1 MSLIAR
7 RVFVVLA
14 VTSAAL
20 GPAVLSANPTYIDI
34 DPDSY
39 AAVAYSP
46 STGAYYYA
54 YGYGSRASAER
65 AALNGCKQSDA
76 RIVCW
81 VNNGFCALAVGDD
94 ASTWGVGWS
103 YGDGASNQ
111 EAIRYALNECRR
123 RTTGAYILV
132 CLSSDGQYVYRR

>member
-54 YGYGSRASAER
+54 YGYGSRASAS
-65 AALNGCKQSDA
+65 AD
-76 RIVCW
+76 
-81 VNNGFCALAVGDD
+81 
-94 ASTWGVGWS
+94 
-103 YGDGASNQ
+103 
-111 EAIRYALNECRR
+111 
-123 RTTGAYILV
+123 RTSPVRTGRSAKSPGLKW
-132 CLSSDGQYVYRR
+132 